1 VSPTEAIEKPWL
13 FKALFRGGPLDRA
26 VVEKVLA
33 ATRGESLA
41 SWWHPDFSG
50 RGYEN
55 ASAGGGA
62 SAINMQKHLALAAD
76 TDVRVRVLDAG
87 GPLFTAPKVR
97 RPTLESWREEH
108 PNEVQAGLAPR
119 MFRGPLVIARKVP
132 RAVDQNSGGLAMW
145 ARRDVVYSQS
155 FLGFSAAWHSDPVSL
170 SRYLLVW
177 LNSSVLRHFLLMC
190 SADWGVERGT
200 LLVDDLRSLP
210 VPRPESLSAAA
221 REAFNTCADAMIAA
235 DRVDV
240 ARCDQLVAD
249 VFGLSSA
256 DLECVRDTLAM
267 ASPSRASALAAQ
279 RSPDLLQVESFR
291 ARVEEILAPLLAYSG
306 RTLRVRVE
314 PQEVSAPWLVL
325 GVTTSTDVAVPPR
338 GILEE
343 ALHLALVEGASRV
356 VFAGGPTSGT
366 VAVGVFRQARYW
378 TLTQARALALA
389 LLGDAAA
396 METLRGAP

>member
-1 VSPTEAIEKPWL
+1 MDSNIIVHIFQGRSDIASQLEGRMLYVSVVSRIEL
-13 FKALFRGGPLDRA
+13 FAWPGPDTGRA
-26 VVEKVLA
+26 K
-33 ATRGESLA
+33 
-41 SWWHPDFSG
+41 W
-50 RGYEN
+50 
-55 ASAGGGA
+55 
-62 SAINMQKHLALAAD
+62 
-76 TDVRVRVLDAG
+76 LDA
-87 GPLFTAPKVR
+87 F
-97 RPTLESWREEH
+97 
-108 PNEVQAGLAPR
+108 LAECR
-119 MFRGPLVIARKVP
+119 I
-132 RAVDQNSGGLAMW
+132 
-145 ARRDVVYSQS
+145 
-155 FLGFSAAWHSDPVSL
+155 
-170 SRYLLVW
+170 
-177 LNSSVLRHFLLMC
+177 
-190 SADWGVERGT
+190 VELTKPIQEITIDIKKRFK
-200 LLVDDLRSLP
+200 LP
-210 VPRPESLSAAA
+210 M
-221 REAFNTCADAMIAA
+221 ADAMIAA